1 MAGYP
6 YYTQAFT
13 PTFGAYGGNY
23 APMMQQPQAAQA
35 PSPQATAQTSSGNG
49 VIWVQ
54 GETGAKSYLV
64 APNSTALLMDS
75 ESNRFYLKS
84 SDGSGMPQPLRIFE
98 YVEINRNAPNVNTER
113 KTGENEEYAL
123 KSDLEAL
130 RRDFDAFLGAK
141 SGKKE
146 KKDE

>member
-6 YYTQAFT
+6 YYSQTFT

-23 APMMQQPQAAQA
+23 VPMQQAVQAPAPQA
-35 PSPQATAQTSSGNG
+35 PAQTSGNA

-64 APNSTALLMDS
+64 APNTTVLLMDS

-98 YVEINRNAPNVNTER
+98 YSEVNRNAPNINAER
-113 KTGENEEYAL
+113 KAGENEEYAL
-123 KSDLEAL
+123 KADLEAL

-141 SGKKE
+141 NGKGKKA
-146 KKDE
+146 DE